1 MNRKNSKGLFRFV
14 KRFHWSATP
23 LLTVGVLSQCLYDI
37 LINALLF
44 ADIHFDDDDHG
55 PLLGEFE
62 PNVVCN
68 GHARLQSEV

>member
-1 MNRKNSKGLFRFV
+1 MFRFV
-14 KRFHWSATP
+14 KRFHSSATP
-23 LLTVGVLSQCLYDI
+23 LLTVVVLSQCLYEF

-44 ADIHFDDDDHG
+44 ADNHFDDDDHG
-55 PLLGEFE
+55 SLLGKFE

>member
-1 MNRKNSKGLFRFV
+1 MAYFV
-14 KRFHWSATP
+14 LSRGSIRGP
-23 LLTVGVLSQCLYDI
+23 PSLLTAAVLSQCLYDI
-37 LINALLF
+37 LINVLLF
-44 ADIHFDDDDHG
+44 ADNHLDDNDHG